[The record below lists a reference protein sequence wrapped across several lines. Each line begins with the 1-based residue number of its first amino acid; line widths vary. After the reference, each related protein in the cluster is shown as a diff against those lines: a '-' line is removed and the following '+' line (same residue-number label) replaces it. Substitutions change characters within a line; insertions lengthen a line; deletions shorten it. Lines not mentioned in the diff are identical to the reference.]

1 MSYTW
6 DDFYRDTAHDL
17 FQHIPSEDALK
28 DVLKLFSPEDV
39 LKQFSPEDVLKQF
52 SPEDVLKQFSP
63 EDVLRALSLEALL
76 ENANADEVETVLAK
90 LRHKQ
95 DQQQDN

>member
-1 MSYTW
+1 MPKGAKTFSQAIQMGAET
-6 DDFYRDTAHDL
+6 FH
-17 FQHIPSEDALK
+17 ALK

-39 LKQFSPEDVLKQF
+39 FKQFSPEDVLH
-52 SPEDVLKQFSP
+52 
-63 EDVLRALSLEALL
+63 ALSLEALL

>member
-6 DDFYRDTAHDL
+6 DDFYRDSARDL

-39 LKQFSPEDVLKQF
+39 LKQFSPEDVLH
-52 SPEDVLKQFSP
+52 
-63 EDVLRALSLEALL
+63 ALSLEALL
-76 ENANADEVETVLAK
+76 ENADADEVETVLAK
-90 LRHKQ
+90 LRHRQ